1 MGFPSAARLAR
12 GRQMAGESSVRFV
25 DLETA
30 LASRG
35 LRMAVI
41 TTVPSLWSDA
51 ARGMAAVKELEC
63 LAVAFDPRDETIP
76 RWTGCPN
83 APVALYAN
91 ELPRTGWAEIL
102 TLLER
107 LGGKVSLVPG
117 DPAERASLFGL
128 SHEVC
133 GEMGLGWIR
142 RFLLLHSSF
151 SSGGSEGFPLPV
163 AKYLPPVR
171 LFGGPRR
178 AGAAKVPGD
187 PRSSRSAS
195 GARGRTL
202 FLRPA
207 PDGARFLFSRR
218 ARLTG
223 AAARRGPSDG
233 KDDAPGARAARP
245 RSGRGDH
252 AGAPRAPRSHRAAL
266 VRPARPYSLISSTV
280 FFTDWKDFSNIAF
293 SSAVSS
299 FWKTFSTPPEPITT
313 GTPM

>member
-1 MGFPSAARLAR
+1 
-12 GRQMAGESSVRFV
+12 MAGESSVRFV

-151 SSGGSEGFPLPV
+151 TSGGSEGFPLPV
-163 AKYLPPVR
+163 AKYLARRYGYPADLVEPAR
-171 LFGGPRR
+171 RSFLEILGALDRQLARAGGPYFF
-178 AGAAKVPGD
+178 GP
-187 PRSSRSAS
+187 
-195 GARGRTL
+195 
-202 FLRPA
+202 
-207 PDGARFLFSRR
+207 
-218 ARLTG
+218 RLTALDFYS
-223 AAARRGPSDG
+223 AAALGSLVPLPDVVRPMG
-233 KDDAPGARAARP
+233 KTMRPVFERLDPDLAAGITPALLAHRD
-245 RSGRGDH
+245 RI
-252 AGAPRAPRSHRAAL
+252 APRWFAL
-266 VRPARPYSLISSTV
+266 PGPTA
-280 FFTDWKDFSNIAF
+280 
-293 SSAVSS
+293 
-299 FWKTFSTPPEPITT
+299 
-313 GTPM
+313 